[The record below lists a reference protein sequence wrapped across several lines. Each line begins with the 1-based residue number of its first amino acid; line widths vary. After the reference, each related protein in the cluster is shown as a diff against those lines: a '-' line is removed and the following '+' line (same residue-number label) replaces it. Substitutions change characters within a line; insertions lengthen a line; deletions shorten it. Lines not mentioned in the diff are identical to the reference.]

1 MMCVAIEPGWCP
13 GPAAR
18 NPLPQSQGMGFSDQK
33 SHSRH
38 PTSVVDAWDT
48 ALADHSK
55 EILIRLRAE
64 VEQIQAEAD
73 ASDGLADEHTK

>member
-1 MMCVAIEPGWCP
+1 M
-13 GPAAR
+13 
-18 NPLPQSQGMGFSDQK
+18 DQK

-38 PTSVVDAWDT
+38 PTSAVDAWDA

-55 EILIRLRAE
+55 EMLSRLRAE

-73 ASDGLADEHTK
+73 ASDDLADEHTE